1 MPYRLIDPK
10 ETLDYAC
17 DWAAFL
23 ADAGSP
29 ADTIATSTWSIAPS
43 TGSPPAPALSGAQ
56 TIGAVTTVFV
66 SGTALGSV
74 YRLTNA
80 IMTGQGRT
88 AQRSFT
94 IRCDS
99 R

>member
-1 MPYRLIDPK
+1 MPYRLIDPG

-29 ADTIATSTWSIAPS
+29 GDTIATSTWSIAPS
-43 TGSPPAPALSGAQ
+43 MGSPPAPVLSGEQ

-66 SGTALGSV
+66 SGAALGSV

-80 IMTGQGRT
+80 IMTSQGRT